1 MMNQYNKISVVQL
14 VTAVEIDFVRK
25 MGIVTVPRRMKQNVY
40 HQHLLLL
47 KIKVKKL
54 LNQIKI
60 LVAIAK
66 V

>member
-25 MGIVTVPRRMKQNVY
+25 MDIVTVPRRMKQNVY

>member
-25 MGIVTVPRRMKQNVY
+25 MDIVTVPRRMKQNVY
-40 HQHLLLL
+40 HQHLMLL

>member
-25 MGIVTVPRRMKQNVY
+25 MDIVTVPRRMKQNVY
-40 HQHLLLL
+40 HQHLMLL

-60 LVAIAK
+60 LVATVK